1 MSWQEQLQAKMK
13 ITTGDGKVYEP
24 LYQLSSNQGS
34 YDFNISEF
42 EFPEVSGTKVDRR
55 LPKGTRYPLEFFF
68 QGEDNIDQFK
78 AFEASSKDRRPWELL
93 HPVYGLKIVHPI
105 AISFNNEGIN
115 TTKISVTVVETLLD
129 DGPQTTLA
137 PKENAG
143 AVIQKAKDQN
153 NISFTNQVTAPTVTD
168 VTLMQSNVENLYKDS
183 EGLIGNQIIADEY
196 FNLYTEA
203 LSKINTAISDV
214 SIGIAT
220 IQDFIT
226 YPSLFLQTV
235 FNRVKVLAN
244 QAQTLTDILANL
256 TTKNKKKIFEN
267 QKGSIVLAVV
277 ESVVTPLEGDYE
289 SAVDVFSVIESVLE
303 IYNNYILELQTLQS
317 LNGFDQDAYIPD
329 YDFLFNLNY
338 SVNYA
343 VSNLFEIALNAQQ
356 ERIIYLEEDS
366 NVIIQAHRFYGLL
379 PDDSTIQK
387 FIKTNKIG
395 MNELLQMEK
404 GRQIKFYV

>member
-1 MSWQEQLQAKMK
+1 MSWEEQLQARMK

-24 LYQLSSNQGS
+24 FYQLSSNQGS
-34 YDFNISEF
+34 FDFNISEF

-68 QGEDNIDQFK
+68 QGADNIDQFK
-78 AFEASSKDRRPWELL
+78 AFSTSSKDVRPWEVL
-93 HPVYGLKIVHPI
+93 HPVYGLIIAHPVS
-105 AISFNNEGIN
+105 ISFDNSGIN
-115 TTKISVTVVETLLD
+115 TTKISVTIIETILD

-143 AVIQKAKDQN
+143 AVVQKAKDQN
-153 NISFTNQVTAPTVTD
+153 NTSFTNQVTAPTVTD

-196 FNLYTEA
+196 FNIYTVA

-214 SIGIAT
+214 TIGIT
-220 IQDFIT
+220 FIQDFIT

-235 FNRVKVLAN
+235 FNRIKVLAN
-244 QAQTLTDILANL
+244 QALTLTDILENL

-277 ESVVTPLEGDYE
+277 ESAVTPLEGDYE
-289 SAVDVFSVIESVLE
+289 NAVDVLSVIESVLS
-303 IYNNYILELQTLQS
+303 IYNTYIAELQTLQS
-317 LNGFDQDAYIPD
+317 LNGFEQDAYIPD

-343 VSNLFEIALNAQQ
+343 VSNLFEIALSAQQ

-379 PDDSTIQK
+379 ADDSTIQK

-395 MNELLQMEK
+395 MNELVQLEK
-404 GRQIKFYV
+404 GRLIKYYV